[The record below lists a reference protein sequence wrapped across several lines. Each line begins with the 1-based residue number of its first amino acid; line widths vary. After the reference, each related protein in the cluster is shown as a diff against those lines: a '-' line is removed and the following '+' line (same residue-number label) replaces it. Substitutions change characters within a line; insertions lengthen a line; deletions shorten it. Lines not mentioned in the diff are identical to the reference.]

1 MPSIKLKLRGQ
12 LAERLEG
19 GQSLYEVATGTTLGS
34 FLAEHDLEARH
45 FVVML
50 NNTVAPDRASILEN
64 GDSIVVYPQMAG
76 G

>member
-1 MPSIKLKLRGQ
+1 MPSIKLRLRGQ
-12 LAERLEG
+12 LVERLEG
-19 GQSLYEVATGTTLGS
+19 GHALFEVASGTTLGS

-45 FVVML
+45 YVVML
-50 NNTVAPDRASILEN
+50 NNTVAPARAWILKN